1 MVAGGK
7 NIQSKTK
14 GATVTKQGHTT
25 SGNYGSGYQKKV
37 RYSDNVSEISK

>member
-7 NIQSKTK
+7 NINSKTK

-25 SGNYGSGYQKKV
+25 SGTYGSGYQKKS
-37 RYSDNVSEISK
+37 RYGGTTTEISK